1 MKNIAVTKWV
11 LQRVSAVILLPLL
24 LWFLFIF
31 LKLVKQDYQNI
42 VLFFQDDIKF
52 IITLIFL
59 IISFFHMKIGI
70 SEIFE
75 DYIQNSRYKSVAN
88 LLMTAFATVLPLL
101 TIVSLFF
108 IIK

>member
-1 MKNIAVTKWV
+1 MKNIAVTKWI

-52 IITLIFL
+52 IITLVFL
-59 IISFFHMKIGI
+59 IISFFHM
-70 SEIFE
+70 
-75 DYIQNSRYKSVAN
+75 
-88 LLMTAFATVLPLL
+88 
-101 TIVSLFF
+101 
-108 IIK
+108 

>member
-1 MKNIAVTKWV
+1 MDFAKSECCNLIAFAIMV
-11 LQRVSAVILLPLL
+11 
-24 LWFLFIF
+24 LFIF

>member
-1 MKNIAVTKWV
+1 MSNLVVKKWL
-11 LQRVSAVILLPLL
+11 LQRITAVILVPLL
-24 LWFLFIF
+24 LWFLYIF
-31 LKLVKQDYQNI
+31 VGLVQKDYQSII
-42 VLFFQDDIKF
+42 VFFRNDINF
-52 IITLIFL
+52 ILSIIFL
-59 IISFFHMKIGI
+59 IIVFLHMKLGMG
-70 SEIFE
+70 EIFE

>member
-1 MKNIAVTKWV
+1 MKNIAVTKWI

-31 LKLVKQDYQNI
+31 LNLVKQDYQNI

-52 IITLIFL
+52 IITLVFL
-59 IISFFHMKIGI
+59 IISFFHMKIGM

-75 DYIQNSRYKSVAN
+75 DYIQNSRYKNVAN

>member
-1 MKNIAVTKWV
+1 MDFAKSECCNLVAITIMVFV
-11 LQRVSAVILLPLL
+11 Y
-24 LWFLFIF
+24 FLN
-31 LKLVKQDYQNI
+31 LVKQDYQNI

>member
-1 MKNIAVTKWV
+1 MKNIAVTKWI

-31 LKLVKQDYQNI
+31 LNLVKQDYQNI

-52 IITLIFL
+52 IFTLVFL
-59 IISFFHMKIGI
+59 IISFFHMKIGM

>member
-1 MKNIAVTKWV
+1 MKNIAVTKWI

-31 LKLVKQDYQNI
+31 LNLVKQDYQNI

-52 IITLIFL
+52 IITLVFL
-59 IISFFHMKIGI
+59 IISLFHMKIGM